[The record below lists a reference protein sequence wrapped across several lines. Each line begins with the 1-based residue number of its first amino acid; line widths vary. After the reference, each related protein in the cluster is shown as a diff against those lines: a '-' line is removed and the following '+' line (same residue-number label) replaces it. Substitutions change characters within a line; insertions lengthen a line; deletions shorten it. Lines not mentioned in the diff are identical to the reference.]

1 MRKLLIATT
10 NPGKIREYKEI
21 FNRLKLPVKLVS
33 LKDLKIKEKV
43 KEDGETFE
51 ENAVKKAKFYYKLTK
66 LPTLAEDSGLEIDYL
81 NGQPG
86 VKSRRWPG
94 YEASDKELINITLKK
109 LKGVTLEKRGAQLRV
124 VMALIIDEKVKTFQ
138 GLLRGIIMEKPI
150 KKMIPGYPFRSLFY
164 LPEIKKVIGEL
175 TMEQEAMVAHRKK
188 AVKKALPILKKIFN
202 LNLRS

>member
-1 MRKLLIATT
+1 
-10 NPGKIREYKEI
+10 
-21 FNRLKLPVKLVS
+21 
-33 LKDLKIKEKV
+33 
-43 KEDGETFE
+43 
-51 ENAVKKAKFYYKLTK
+51 LTK

>member
-1 MRKLLIATT
+1 
-10 NPGKIREYKEI
+10 
-21 FNRLKLPVKLVS
+21 
-33 LKDLKIKEKV
+33 
-43 KEDGETFE
+43 
-51 ENAVKKAKFYYKLTK
+51 
-66 LPTLAEDSGLEIDYL
+66 
-81 NGQPG
+81 
-86 VKSRRWPG
+86 
-94 YEASDKELINITLKK
+94 
-109 LKGVTLEKRGAQLRV
+109 VTLEKRGAQLRV